1 MNSTVLNYIGLGWID
16 PGIVFIS
23 MIGVMLIMLILLIV
37 QMCKTKALRK
47 KYDLFMDGSNGQSL
61 ENEIGR
67 ILKENARLRGDNEA
81 INKEIDHLYNRLET
95 VVQKVGVIKYD
106 AFQQMGGKLSYA
118 IAVLDET
125 NTGFLLNSVHSVDGC
140 YTYVKVIKK
149 GKPDVDLSTEEQ
161 KALTQAMS
169 R

>member
-1 MNSTVLNYIGLGWID
+1 MDSTVLNYIGLGWID
-16 PGIVFIS
+16 PGIVFLS
-23 MIGVMLIMLILLIV
+23 MIGVMLIMLIMLII
-37 QMCKTKALRK
+37 QMGKSKALRK
-47 KYDLFMDGSNGQSL
+47 KYELFMDGSNGQSL

-67 ILKENARLRGDNEA
+67 ILSENAQLRGDNEE
-81 INKEIDHLYNRLET
+81 INKEIDHIYSRLET

-149 GKPDVDLSTEEQ
+149 GRPDVDLSTEEQ
-161 KALTQAMS
+161 KALTQAVS
-169 R
+169 K